1 MNLQLIVFD
10 MAGTTVDEDKI
21 VYKTVHRAV
30 VQAGYEVSFETV
42 QSIAGGKKKLQ
53 AIRDVL
59 AELSGGTADEDS
71 VQAIYQDFLA
81 LLAKAYAE
89 NSARPMPGAELVFQ
103 KLQEKGIKVAL
114 NTGYPRSIAEQ
125 LLQQLGWL
133 DHPMIDVV
141 VTSDEVAQGRPHP
154 DMIFLAMQKL
164 GIKDAAM
171 VGKIGD
177 TLVDVQ
183 EGLNA
188 GCSLSAG
195 ITTGAQTAEQLRSAG
210 ATHVFGKLEEVL
222 NEV

>member
-1 MNLQLIVFD
+1 
-10 MAGTTVDEDKI
+10 
-21 VYKTVHRAV
+21 
-30 VQAGYEVSFETV
+30 VQAGYEASFETV

-59 AELSGGTADEDS
+59 AELNGGTANEDIA
-71 VQAIYQDFLA
+71 QTIYQDFLA
-81 LLAKAYAE
+81 LLERAYSE
-89 NSARPMPGAELVFQ
+89 NAARPMPGAELVFQ

-164 GIKDAAM
+164 GITDAAS

-177 TLVDVQ
+177 TIVDVE

-188 GCSLSAG
+188 GCGMVAG
-195 ITTGAQTAEQLRSAG
+195 ITTGAHTEAQLWSAKP
-210 ATHVFGKLEEVL
+210 THVFDRLYDVVEMLSFPTRKSSSHSS
-222 NEV
+222 